1 MTPKFKFAKVF
12 FGTCEFTCNVTEV
25 FMKEPDM
32 PLPQTLSDDLS
43 LENVYMYSCKYDHD
57 K

>member
-1 MTPKFKFAKVF
+1 MTPKFKFPKVF

-32 PLPQTLSDDLS
+32 SLPQTLSDDLS
-43 LENVYMYSCKYDHD
+43 LENVYSCKYDHD